1 MKGTADTFLESVL
14 LELVFSQWHR
24 GLVFGLYRMIL
35 GGDIID
41 YGQYIY
47 GRIEA
52 PIPCQSR
59 PRDEAILL

>member
-1 MKGTADTFLESVL
+1 MKGTADTMWSVL
-14 LELVFSQWHR
+14 LGSLFTQWHH
-24 GLVFGLYRMIL
+24 GLVFGLYMMML
-35 GGDIID
+35 GGDMID
-41 YGQYIY
+41 DEQYIH